1 MRQAESSC
9 HRIPELRVAIVV
21 PAKTFVCLAGSLWA
35 QRYGPL
41 QVATIAQQ
49 AGYFV
54 RLFNEELG
62 LTVSAEELARHFDV
76 VGFSCKSASITRA
89 EALSRAVKSESEKL
103 GRHVVTVL
111 GGEHV
116 SVGGDT
122 RFSPWFDYLLR
133 GESEEAFLLLLKTL
147 ESDRLEGTPTL
158 NASLGNLHLCDGFD
172 NIPDLSLVV
181 GYDETVK
188 GSLFK
193 HLPWIWT
200 LKNKMLPMLMFQGTR
215 GCPYNC
221 SFCPTS
227 RFSRGKGYRRRSLES
242 AVTYLEEHVR
252 RSGIRRVMF
261 EDPTAALPYDRRSHQ
276 FFKALAESTTR
287 IKATLL
293 VRNDLCE
300 DRKLLQVMKEAG
312 VFNLCVGIESLSDET
327 RSDFKKKTS
336 YDTIRRSVDIF
347 HEHGFAIT
355 GLFIVG
361 YDADHADTFQRI
373 RDFINEAGIEKW
385 RVSPL
390 SQLPESPDQFM
401 PAHRCFLWD
410 EFACFGR
417 EVVDYCN
424 GEFVIFYPKHMKP
437 STLQKKILD
446 FNLSA
451 TSLTDMVRMFRN
463 RGKLAPVVQ
472 RVGNNLAQRMVQK
485 EIAASKYLEMI
496 QEVEGEFY
504 LERDGSEQL
513 QEYRLLKRYQARAQE
528 RGMNSDPA
536 HGNRDSGASLSRLR
550 EPAHAGLPRF

>member
-9 HRIPELRVAIVV
+9 PRSSELRVAIVV
-21 PAKTFVCLAGSLWA
+21 PAKTFLCLAGSLWA
-35 QRYGPL
+35 QRYGSL
-41 QVATIAQQ
+41 QVASIVQQ

-62 LTVSAEELARHFDV
+62 LKVSAEELARHFDV

-89 EALSRAVKSESEKL
+89 EALARAIKSEAEKL

-116 SVGGDT
+116 SVGGDS
-122 RFSPWFDYLLR
+122 RYSPCFDYLLR

-147 ESDRLEGTPTL
+147 ESDRPEGTAAL
-158 NASLGNLHLCDGFD
+158 NASLGNLHLCDRFD

-181 GYDETVK
+181 GYDETVN

-193 HLPWIWT
+193 HLPWLWT
-200 LKNKMLPMLMFQGTR
+200 LKNRMLPMLMFQGTR

-252 RSGIRRVMF
+252 RSGIHRVMF
-261 EDPTAALPYDRRSHQ
+261 EDPTAALPFDRKSHM
-276 FFKALAESTTR
+276 FFEALAGSSTR

-300 DRKLLQVMKEAG
+300 DRKLLQVMQAAG

-336 YDTIRRSVDIF
+336 YDTIRRSLDIF

-373 RDFINEAGIEKW
+373 RDFISETGIEKW

-390 SQLPESPDQFM
+390 SQLPESPDQFL

-437 STLQKKILD
+437 YTLQKKIME

-451 TSLTDMVRMFRN
+451 ASLSDTARLFRK
-463 RGKLAPVVQ
+463 RGKLKPVVQ
-472 RVGNNLAQRMVQK
+472 RVGNNLVQRMVQK

-496 QEVEGEFY
+496 REVEGEFY
-504 LERDGSEQL
+504 LERDGSELL
-513 QEYRLLKRYQARAQE
+513 QEHRLLKRYQARKQKKGIKSVAA
-528 RGMNSDPA
+528 G
-536 HGNRDSGASLSRLR
+536 SG
-550 EPAHAGLPRF
+550 GK

>member
-89 EALSRAVKSESEKL
+89 EALARAIKSESEKL

-261 EDPTAALPYDRRSHQ
+261 EDPTAALPFDRRSHQ
-276 FFKALAESTTR
+276 FFKTLAESTTR

-300 DRKLLQVMKEAG
+300 DRKLLQMMKEAG

-361 YDADHADTFQRI
+361 YDTDHADTFQRI
-373 RDFINEAGIEKW
+373 RDFINETGIEKW

-437 STLQKKILD
+437 STLQKKIME

-451 TSLTDMVRMFRN
+451 TSLRDMVRMFRN
-463 RGKLAPVVQ
+463 RGKLKPVIQ

-528 RGMNSDPA
+528 RGMNSNPA
-536 HGNRDSGASLSRLR
+536 HGNRDSGASLSRIR

>member
-9 HRIPELRVAIVV
+9 HHSPELRVAIVV
-21 PAKTFVCLAGSLWA
+21 PAKTFLCLAGSLWA

-41 QVATIAQQ
+41 QVASIAQQ

-54 RLFNEELG
+54 QLFNEELG
-62 LTVSAEELARHFDV
+62 LYVSAEELVQHFDV

-89 EALSRAVKSESEKL
+89 EALARAIKSQAEKL

-133 GESEEAFLLLLKTL
+133 GESEEAFLLLLQTL
-147 ESDRLEGTPTL
+147 ESDRLDDTATL
-158 NASLGNLHLCDGFD
+158 NASLGNLHLCDRFD

-188 GSLFK
+188 ESLFK
-193 HLPWIWT
+193 HLPWIWA
-200 LKNKMLPMLMFQGTR
+200 LKNKRLPMLMFQGTR

-242 AVTYLEEHVR
+242 AVAYLEEHVR
-252 RSGIRRVMF
+252 RSGIHRVMF
-261 EDPTAALPYDRRSHQ
+261 EDPTAALPFDRRSHQ
-276 FFKALAESTTR
+276 FFKALAGSSTR

-300 DRKLLQVMKEAG
+300 DRKLLQVMKAAG

-347 HEHGFAIT
+347 HEHGFTIT

-361 YDADHADTFQRI
+361 YDTDHLDTFQRI
-373 RDFINEAGIEKW
+373 RDFINETGIEKW

-437 STLQKKILD
+437 STLQKKIME
-446 FNLSA
+446 FNLAA
-451 TSLTDMVRMFRN
+451 TSLSDAVRLFRN
-463 RGKLAPVVQ
+463 RGNLKPVFQ
-472 RVGNNLAQRMVQK
+472 RVGNNLVQRMVQR
-485 EIAASKYLEMI
+485 EIAASKYLDMI

-513 QEYRLLKRYQARAQE
+513 QEYRLLKRYQARVQE
-528 RGMNSDPA
+528 RGIKSVA
-536 HGNRDSGASLSRLR
+536 AL
-550 EPAHAGLPRF
+550 

>member
-1 MRQAESSC
+1 
-9 HRIPELRVAIVV
+9 
-21 PAKTFVCLAGSLWA
+21 
-35 QRYGPL
+35 
-41 QVATIAQQ
+41 
-49 AGYFV
+49 
-54 RLFNEELG
+54 
-62 LTVSAEELARHFDV
+62 
-76 VGFSCKSASITRA
+76 
-89 EALSRAVKSESEKL
+89 
-103 GRHVVTVL
+103 
-111 GGEHV
+111 
-116 SVGGDT
+116 
-122 RFSPWFDYLLR
+122 
-133 GESEEAFLLLLKTL
+133 
-147 ESDRLEGTPTL
+147 
-158 NASLGNLHLCDGFD
+158 
-172 NIPDLSLVV
+172 
-181 GYDETVK
+181 
-188 GSLFK
+188 
-193 HLPWIWT
+193 
-200 LKNKMLPMLMFQGTR
+200 
-215 GCPYNC
+215 
-221 SFCPTS
+221 
-227 RFSRGKGYRRRSLES
+227 
-242 AVTYLEEHVR
+242 
-252 RSGIRRVMF
+252 VMF
-261 EDPTAALPYDRRSHQ
+261 EDPTAALPFDRRSHQ

-437 STLQKKILD
+437 STLQKKIME

-451 TSLTDMVRMFRN
+451 TSLRDMVRMFRN

-472 RVGNNLAQRMVQK
+472 RAGNNLVQRMVQK

-504 LERDGSEQL
+504 LERDGSSQL
-513 QEYRLLKRYQARAQE
+513 QEYRLLERYQARTQE